1 MKCINKKNICLL
13 LLLCTLIFSG
23 CGKTVESVTFSNAY
37 DIYETSKKYQLI
49 STEDTS
55 LHGALPYF
63 ASNNCVSDGK
73 DLGTDKTSSYV
84 AGASGVFNLTTKDV
98 LYAQNIYAKMYPA
111 STIKAFVMASVYDQI
126 RQGKMQYSSGVYSL
140 LWDMITVSDNECYNE
155 LVRRQGGG
163 SFVGGTAVVNQY
175 LRKNGYKNTGCHS
188 SLHPSSSAWS
198 SDGWRNTA
206 SAKDCGILLEKIYRG
221 QCVSQ
226 QYSREMLNLLL
237 HQTKRY
243 KIPSGLPTGIVCAN
257 KTGETSSVQHDMAIV
272 YGKKTNYVLCIFS
285 EGASEDHLLYGIRSI
300 SSRVYQYLNK

>member
-23 CGKTVESVTFSNAY
+23 CGKTVASVTFSNAY

-111 STIKAFVMASVYDQI
+111 RTTKI
-126 RQGKMQYSSGVYSL
+126 L
-140 LWDMITVSDNECYNE
+140 
-155 LVRRQGGG
+155 
-163 SFVGGTAVVNQY
+163 TA
-175 LRKNGYKNTGCHS
+175 
-188 SLHPSSSAWS
+188 
-198 SDGWRNTA
+198 
-206 SAKDCGILLEKIYRG
+206 
-221 QCVSQ
+221 
-226 QYSREMLNLLL
+226 
-237 HQTKRY
+237 
-243 KIPSGLPTGIVCAN
+243 
-257 KTGETSSVQHDMAIV
+257 
-272 YGKKTNYVLCIFS
+272 
-285 EGASEDHLLYGIRSI
+285 
-300 SSRVYQYLNK
+300 

>member
-1 MKCINKKNICLL
+1 
-13 LLLCTLIFSG
+13 
-23 CGKTVESVTFSNAY
+23 
-37 DIYETSKKYQLI
+37 
-49 STEDTS
+49 
-55 LHGALPYF
+55 
-63 ASNNCVSDGK
+63 
-73 DLGTDKTSSYV
+73 
-84 AGASGVFNLTTKDV
+84 
-98 LYAQNIYAKMYPA
+98 
-111 STIKAFVMASVYDQI
+111 
-126 RQGKMQYSSGVYSL
+126 
-140 LWDMITVSDNECYNE
+140 MITVSDNECYNE

-206 SAKDCGILLEKIYRG
+206 SAKDCGMLLEKIYRG
-221 QCVSQ
+221 RCVSQ

-243 KIPSGLPTGIVCAN
+243 KIPSGLPAGVVCAN
-257 KTGETSSVQHDMAIV
+257 KTGETSSVQHDMAII

-285 EGASEDHLLYGIRSI
+285 EGASEDHLLHGIRSI

>member
-1 MKCINKKNICLL
+1 
-13 LLLCTLIFSG
+13 
-23 CGKTVESVTFSNAY
+23 
-37 DIYETSKKYQLI
+37 
-49 STEDTS
+49 
-55 LHGALPYF
+55 
-63 ASNNCVSDGK
+63 
-73 DLGTDKTSSYV
+73 
-84 AGASGVFNLTTKDV
+84 
-98 LYAQNIYAKMYPA
+98 MY
-111 STIKAFVMASVYDQI
+111 
-126 RQGKMQYSSGVYSL
+126 RL